1 MANLF
6 ATKSLSVIRQEAA
19 EEGDHTL
26 KRSLG
31 ATNLITLGIGAIIGA
46 GIFVLTGNGSGAV
59 RGSGDRPVVCG
70 CGHRLRLRGA
80 VLRRVCLHDS
90 HRG

>member
-31 ATNLITLGIGAIIGA
+31 ATNL
-46 GIFVLTGNGSGAV
+46 
-59 RGSGDRPVVCG
+59 G
-70 CGHRLRLRGA
+70 CATPSLPP
-80 VLRRVCLHDS
+80 
-90 HRG
+90 